1 MFGVRIRLQSGEY
14 HTALN
19 PGKDYRFQ
27 HNEQCIFIAQNP
39 TDLEDINELSEK
51 HLENF
56 LDHLRETQAEDD
68 EDIGADYHAKNF
80 SNALLTLRPRS
91 HCARRRRKT
100 KSTKRAFHG
109 DSVAG
114 VAPYSLHTG
123 PYELHAAMPIITT
136 TEEDEIDCEPEFD
149 LMSGPEDEREEGA
162 AAGGSSTSLLPS
174 SKQPMISDK
183 DSQQSNL
190 KPASMVDKVVESK
203 SSVIRESRRKSM
215 PPDAQTTELRI
226 GYPNAPYAGAKLP
239 LCILID
245 PRHAGDRKVPD
256 MIISNWNDVLETRKA
271 KAQELETEK
280 KAQRPRSSSV
290 SGHDL
295 LSATEALGSTS
306 QSSFATVVPK
316 TKSSSS
322 KATTSTSQ
330 QETGHILICSPNFD
344 IFRLICTLRSAHLK
358 HIQDVVILSPR
369 QPNSQEFKNL
379 KCFPRLYFLI
389 VSYFP
394 CYYGAIVPE
403 KSGTCVQ
410 TLIILLFFAIANGGV
425 FSYRVIVCRE
435 MIWREERSQSRAS
448 ICS

>member
-51 HLENF
+51 YLENF

-80 SNALLTLRPRS
+80 SNALLTLKPRS

-100 KSTKRAFHG
+100 KSAKRAFNG

-114 VAPYSLHTG
+114 MAPYSLHTG
-123 PYELHAAMPIITT
+123 RYDLHATMPIITT

-149 LMSGPEDEREEGA
+149 LVSGPEDEGEEGA
-162 AAGGSSTSLLPS
+162 AAEGSSASLLQG
-174 SKQPMISDK
+174 SKQPVISDQ
-183 DSQQSNL
+183 DSQQSTL
-190 KPASMVDKVVESK
+190 RPGSMVDKVVESK

-215 PPDAQTTELRI
+215 PPDEQTTELRI
-226 GYPNAPYAGAKLP
+226 GYPTAPYAGAKLP
-239 LCILID
+239 LCILVD
-245 PRHAGDRKVPD
+245 PRHAGERKVQD
-256 MIISNWNDVLETRKA
+256 MIISNWNDVLEMRKE
-271 KAQELETEK
+271 KAQEMEAER

-290 SGHDL
+290 SGHDSH
-295 LSATEALGSTS
+295 SAAAAAAAAASETVGGNY
-306 QSSFATVVPK
+306 QSSSTTAAPK

-322 KATTSTSQ
+322 SKATASTSQ

-358 HIQDVVILSPR
+358 QVQDVVILSPR
-369 QPNSQEFKNL
+369 QPNPQEFKTL
-379 KCFPRLYFLI
+379 KCFPRLFFLI
-389 VSYFP
+389 VNYFCFP
-394 CYYGAIVPE
+394 CFIMNCA
-403 KSGTCVQ
+403 
-410 TLIILLFFAIANGGV
+410 
-425 FSYRVIVCRE
+425 
-435 MIWREERSQSRAS
+435 
-448 ICS
+448 